1 MDFLHSV
8 DFLHSA
14 KLINMLYA
22 FGLVTAGYILAKR
35 ISRIIKHATRNHF
48 SQHHVMLISRGSFYL
63 IFMVFCISSLQHLG
77 FNLSVLLGAAGVF
90 TVAISFAAQTAASNL
105 ISGIFLLFE
114 RPFKMGD
121 SIEVNGISG
130 VVNSIDLMSTKLKTA
145 DNKLIRI
152 PNETLIKS
160 SITNVNYFKTR
171 RIELPVSIA
180 YNNNIA
186 HVKELLLTIAKNC
199 KGVLAEPVPNVNI
212 LKFTDIA
219 VELQFMAWVNTNG
232 ITAVK
237 NQLQE
242 EIKQQFEKEGI
253 EIPSAPVAMQ
263 RT

>member
-1 MDFLHSV
+1 MDLINST
-8 DFLHSA
+8 
-14 KLINMLYA
+14 KLINMAYA
-22 FGLVTAGYILAKR
+22 FGLLTAGFILAKR
-35 ISRIIKHATRNHF
+35 ISRLIERATRSHF
-48 SQHHVMLISRGSFYL
+48 SRHHVMLISRGSFYL
-63 IFMVFCISSLQHLG
+63 IFIMFFISGLQHLG

-90 TVAISFAAQTAASNL
+90 TVAISFASQTAASNL

-130 VVNSIDLMSTKLKTA
+130 VVDSIDLMATKLKTG

-180 YNNNIA
+180 YSNDITR
-186 HVKELLLTIAKNC
+186 VKELLLSVAAHC
-199 KGVLAEPVPNVNI
+199 KGVLAEPAATVNI
-212 LKFTDIA
+212 NKFTDTS
-219 VELQFMAWVNTNG
+219 VELQFMAWANTNN
-232 ITAVK
+232 ITTVK

-253 EIPSAPVAMQ
+253 EIPPAQTTIQ
-263 RT
+263 RVSSS